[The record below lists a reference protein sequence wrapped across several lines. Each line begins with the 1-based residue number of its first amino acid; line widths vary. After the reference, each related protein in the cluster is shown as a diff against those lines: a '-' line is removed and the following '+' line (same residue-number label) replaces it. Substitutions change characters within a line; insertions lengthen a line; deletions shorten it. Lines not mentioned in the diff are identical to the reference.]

1 MRRFMRDPILLT
13 GAILLLSLGAYMLR
27 GTAVLRNVS
36 LTMTGGDAAGLRHRL
51 AVDLARQAPDFGLSI
66 SIQPTRGSEAAL
78 DAVERGDVDIAFVQG
93 GLASAR
99 NTRIRQVSALHI
111 EPLHLLADPELFHAI
126 VRDGLGALAGHSIN
140 VGSSSSGTYALSSE
154 VLEFVGLQPSTA
166 NVPPASSNNDDRTFI
181 QNTLGYADLF
191 KAARSELPDALF
203 TVSSLPSPL
212 ATLMIEQHGFRLVE
226 LAFGEAL
233 SLQALNELGES
244 PAAGSIDK
252 RLIFRTLIPNHTYSV
267 RLAEPPEPLTTLG
280 TRMLLVAHERVD
292 EQVIQRLLD
301 ALYDSNFAQAERPP
315 LEPSLLDLPAE
326 FPLHAGAQAYRQR
339 NKPIIAGDAV
349 DYVEKVLAIA
359 ATVVGGGFFLFQWS
373 LRRVRRRREA
383 SLASYIERVLTIE
396 KESLENEVA
405 AQLDLAELIR
415 LQGELAKI
423 KSQAV
428 SKFAN
433 GELEG
438 EALIQGLLSLVND
451 ARDQLTRLILHQREN
466 IEQQSSIE
474 QRSPDEIWKQ
484 QAHTEIDK

>member
-1 MRRFMRDPILLT
+1 MRSLVRDPILVIT
-13 GAILLLSLGAYMLR
+13 AILLFSLAAYMLR
-27 GTAVLRNVS
+27 NTVVLRNVS
-36 LTMTGGDAAGLRHRL
+36 LKMTAGDAAGLRHRL
-51 AVDLARQAPDFGLSI
+51 AVDLARESPDYGLEI
-66 SIQPTRGSEAAL
+66 SILATRGSEAAL
-78 DAVERGDVDIAFVQG
+78 EAVERGEVDIAFVQG
-93 GLASAR
+93 GLANER
-99 NTRIRQVSALHI
+99 TTHIRQVSALHI
-111 EPLHLLADPELFHAI
+111 EPLHLLVDSELFQSI
-126 VRDGLGALAGHSIN
+126 ERDGLGALAGHSIN
-140 VGSSSSGTYALSSE
+140 VGSSSSGTYALSNE
-154 VLEFVGLQPSTA
+154 VLGFIGLEPA
-166 NVPPASSNNDDRTFI
+166 NANTPDSRSSRDDRTFA
-181 QNTLGYADLF
+181 QNTMGYTELLEAEL
-191 KAARSELPDALF
+191 SQLPDALF

-212 ATLMIEQHGFRLVE
+212 ATWMIEQHGFRLVE

-233 SLQALNELGES
+233 ALQALNELGE
-244 PAAGSIDK
+244 PQAVGSIDK
-252 RLIFRTLIPNHTYSV
+252 RLIFRTTIPNHTYSV
-267 RLAEPPEPLTTLG
+267 RLAEPPEPLVTLG

-292 EQVIQRLLD
+292 ETVIQRLLD

-315 LEPSLLDLPAE
+315 LDSSLLDLPPE
-326 FPLHAGAQAYRQR
+326 FPLHVGAHAFRQR

-359 ATVVGGGFFLFQWS
+359 ATVVGGAFFLFQWS
-373 LRRVRRRREA
+373 VRRVRRRREA

-423 KSQAV
+423 KAQAV

-451 ARDQLTRLILHQREN
+451 ARNQLTRLILHQREN

-484 QAHTEIDK
+484 QAHTGPM